1 MKSAQIVRKSK
12 FIHIS
17 IPSIRC
23 HSIHFRLLFL
33 AATHASNGNLCSFR
47 LQLEFVPRLQTVF
60 FSLLLYFHTAHIHIC
75 SGTYTQV
82 HALQSTLFFCIKL
95 YFMYATCILF
105 VTNLRIL
112 YIKFYFTFRCLPYYF
127 PNLHMHFFSDAN
139 THICTRTH
147 MARMREENES
157 KTPFSLL
164 PFRLFLF
171 SRFFSILALFG
182 TFSPKLLAI
191 HLAYEH

>member
-1 MKSAQIVRKSK
+1 
-12 FIHIS
+12 
-17 IPSIRC
+17 
-23 HSIHFRLLFL
+23 
-33 AATHASNGNLCSFR
+33 
-47 LQLEFVPRLQTVF
+47 
-60 FSLLLYFHTAHIHIC
+60 
-75 SGTYTQV
+75 
-82 HALQSTLFFCIKL
+82 
-95 YFMYATCILF
+95 MYATCILF

-147 MARMREENES
+147 MARMREEKES